1 MYQIILSSKKVNVR
15 ILQEIND
22 IESEKLQLFDKIKN
36 ANQTDAKCIA
46 IRDALR
52 QNKKN

>member
-1 MYQIILSSKKVNVR
+1 MHQILLSSKKMNSQ

-22 IESEKLQLFDKIKN
+22 IESKKLQLFDKIKN
-36 ANQTDAKCIA
+36 ANQTDAKCTA
-46 IRDALR
+46 IRNALR

>member
-1 MYQIILSSKKVNVR
+1 MYQIILSSKKINTQ

-36 ANQTDAKCIA
+36 ANQSNAKCTA
-46 IRDALR
+46 IRNALR
-52 QNKKN
+52 QNKKK